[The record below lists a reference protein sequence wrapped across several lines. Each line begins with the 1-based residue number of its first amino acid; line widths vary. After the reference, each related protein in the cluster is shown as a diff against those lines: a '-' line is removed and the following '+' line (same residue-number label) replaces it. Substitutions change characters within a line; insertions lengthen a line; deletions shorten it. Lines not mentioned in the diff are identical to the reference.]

1 MKANVLIR
9 LNEDVMDAAGKV
21 VKQRLI
27 ELGYPEVKGVRIGR
41 LIELDVESAD
51 QAGTKER
58 IAQMCDRILMN
69 SDIENFD
76 VMFSE
81 D

>member
-41 LIELDVESAD
+41 LIELEVESAD

-76 VMFSE
+76 VMFTE